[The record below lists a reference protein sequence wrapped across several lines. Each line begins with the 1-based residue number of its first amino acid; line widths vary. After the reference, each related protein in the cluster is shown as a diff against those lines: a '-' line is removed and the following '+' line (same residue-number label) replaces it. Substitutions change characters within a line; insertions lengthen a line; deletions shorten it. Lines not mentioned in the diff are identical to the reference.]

1 MQLTAVRVIVTTV
14 SVTVINYSCR
24 VITRAPFDIHDAS
37 RRDVISA
44 CPQLL
49 LLLLLL
55 LLANYSSQL
64 IDGRLTTPQMKTR
77 KTTGSFLLQ

>member
-55 LLANYSSQL
+55 ANYFSQL

>member
-55 LLANYSSQL
+55 ANYSSQL